1 LQLLELH
8 AMDWLSADFFGRLL
22 VIIVI
27 NLMLSGDNAIVIAL
41 AARKLPKPLRSKAVF
56 GGTLAAIV
64 LRVVA
69 TLAIVWLLKLPGLQL
84 VGGIMLLW
92 IAYQLIAPDSG
103 EGAALSK
110 GAATAGIWSAIRTIV
125 IADAVMSLDNMLG
138 VAAAA
143 QGSLVL
149 VVLGLISSIP
159 VMIVGSTLILKLVD
173 RYSWIMYLG
182 AAVLAWT
189 AAKLLLDEPWL
200 EHMVKLEG
208 WVPWAL
214 QATLIGGVLMA
225 GFLQRRTQAVRSGD
239 L

>member
-1 LQLLELH
+1 
-8 AMDWLSADFFGRLL
+8 MDWLSADFFGRLL
-22 VIIVI
+22 VIVVI

-41 AARKLPKPLRSKAVF
+41 AARKLPKPLRAKAVF

-64 LRVVA
+64 LRVLA

-84 VGGIMLLW
+84 VGGAMLLW

-103 EGAALSK
+103 EDEPLSNK
-110 GAATAGIWSAIRTIV
+110 PSKTGVWSAIRTIV

-143 QGSLVL
+143 QGSMVL
-149 VVLGLISSIP
+149 VVLGLVSSIP
-159 VMIVGSTLILKLVD
+159 VMILGSALILKLVD

-182 AAVLAWT
+182 AGVLAWT

-200 EHMVKLEG
+200 EQLVKGES

-225 GFLQRRTQAVRSGD
+225 GFLQRRSQTIRGSD